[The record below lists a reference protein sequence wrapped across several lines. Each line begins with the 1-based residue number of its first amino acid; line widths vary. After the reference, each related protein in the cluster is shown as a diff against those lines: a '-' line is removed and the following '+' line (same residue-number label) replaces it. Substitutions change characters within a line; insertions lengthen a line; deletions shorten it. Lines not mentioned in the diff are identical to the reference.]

1 METYQSWDLA
11 SFKSIP
17 KYLRKMRV
25 KNSGLRSDVFDL
37 RKADVKRSKAEKKMP
52 LAPLLF
58 VESLY
63 GYGWPAEIDLMLASH
78 RSKGLRDV
86 NA

>member
-1 METYQSWDLA
+1 METYQSWDLT

-17 KYLRKMRV
+17 KYL
-25 KNSGLRSDVFDL
+25 NSGLRSDVFDL

-63 GYGWPAEIDLMLASH
+63 GYRWPAIDLMLASH

-86 NA
+86 NV